1 MDWGAASINEGDV
14 RVLRLAN
21 RGFLRGRFFM
31 RVADFVVKRLAHLG
45 VNTSFLVTG
54 GGAMYLNDAIG
65 AEGAIR
71 KIYCHHEQGAAIAAE
86 AYARIAL
93 KPALLNVT
101 TGPGSIN
108 ALNGIFG
115 AYTDSI
121 PMVVVSGQVKRETML
136 SFTPVEGLRQLGDQ
150 EVDIISMVKPIVKWA
165 HLLRSAE
172 EISDILNEAFLYA
185 VSGKPGPVW
194 LDIPVDLQGAVLPSS
209 FDALI
214 SAPLGKNMQNMNA
227 SSGDLDDVLKALKIA
242 KRPVIMAG
250 SGIRISGMDQELL
263 NLVELLE
270 IPIVTAWTHD
280 IFPNDHRLFAG
291 RPGTIGT
298 RAGNFVVQNS
308 DLVIILGS
316 RLNIRQVSYNWQSF
330 ARNAKKIWVDIDK
343 AEFKKPYVIADHTI
357 EADLKSFIP
366 SLLRCLHEISWKPKH
381 QAWVNWCVDINNRFT
396 PKPEDYPV
404 SKDAINS
411 YHFIAE
417 LFSHLGAG
425 DIVACGDATATIVP
439 FQIGK
444 IKSGMRLFSNSGSA
458 SMGYDIPA
466 ALGAAIANPKARI
479 ICLAGDGSSMMNI
492 QELETISNLR
502 LNILVFILNNDGY
515 LSIKQTQRN
524 FFKREAGSSSQSGLS
539 FPDFQKLGE
548 AFSFRSAELK
558 NIDWKDKLA
567 QFMSAPGPFLCNVF
581 LDLDQE
587 FEPRL
592 KSKIVDG
599 VISTPELDDMHPF
612 LSADEISEIRLSAI
626 NI

>member
-1 MDWGAASINEGDV
+1 
-14 RVLRLAN
+14 
-21 RGFLRGRFFM
+21 M
-31 RVADFVVKRLAHLG
+31 RVADFIVRRLVYLG
-45 VNTSFLVTG
+45 VDTSFLVTG

-65 AEGAIR
+65 AEKELK
-71 KIYCHHEQGAAIAAE
+71 KIYCHHEQGSAIAAE

-108 ALNGIFG
+108 ALNGVFG
-115 AYTDSI
+115 AFTDSI
-121 PMVVVSGQVKRETML
+121 PMIIVSGQVKRETMR
-136 SFTPVEGLRQLGDQ
+136 SFVPVEGLRQLGDQ
-150 EVDIISMVKPIVKWA
+150 EVDIVSMVKPIVKWV

-172 EISDILNEAFLYA
+172 EISDRLNEAFLYA
-185 VSGKPGPVW
+185 VSGRPGPVW
-194 LDIPVDLQGAVLPSS
+194 LDVPVDLQGAVLPTS
-209 FDALI
+209 FERLVR
-214 SAPLGKNMQNMNA
+214 APLNMSIQSMNA
-227 SSGDLDDVLKALKIA
+227 TSDDIENVIEALKIA

-250 SGIRISGMDQELL
+250 SGIRISGMDKELL
-263 NLVELLE
+263 SLVELLG

-298 RAGNFVVQNS
+298 RAGNFTVQNS

-330 ARNAKKIWVDIDK
+330 ARNAKKIWVDIDN
-343 AEFKKPYVIADHTI
+343 AEFKKPYVMADQTI
-357 EADLKSFIP
+357 EADLKFFIP
-366 SLLRCLHEISWKPKH
+366 LLLQFLHEKSWKPKH
-381 QAWVNWCVDINNRFT
+381 EAWVKWCIDINSRFT

-404 SKDAINS
+404 SKNAINS
-411 YHFIAE
+411 YHFVAE
-417 LFSHLGAG
+417 LFSNLGAG
-425 DIVACGDATATIVP
+425 DIVVCGDATATIVP

-444 IKSGMRLFSNSGSA
+444 YKPGMRLFSNSGSA

-492 QELETISNLR
+492 QELQTISNLK
-502 LNILVFILNNDGY
+502 LNVLVFILNNDGY

-548 AFSFRSAELK
+548 AFSFRSIELK
-558 NIDWKDKLA
+558 NIDWKNNLF
-567 QFMSAPGPFLCNVF
+567 QFMSAPGPSLCNVF

-592 KSKIVDG
+592 KSKIING
-599 VISTPELDDMHPF
+599 LISTPELDDMHPF
-612 LSADEISEIRLSAI
+612 LSSEEISKIRLSAL